1 MFSIRYDFT
10 AFMIFVDQR
19 SDEPEVRSYILM
31 LSYLWSVNLRDFF
44 ASVKNLLCSILDPLS
59 LLTLLYLCYSFKDN
73 KLI

>member
-31 LSYLWSVNLRDFF
+31 LSYLWSVNLWDVF
-44 ASVKNLLCSILDPLS
+44 CI
-59 LLTLLYLCYSFKDN
+59 C
-73 KLI
+73 